1 MTSRPARSLS
11 RATAVFAASVLLR
24 ATVAFAAPF
33 PLVVQMDLPVKNAQ
47 FAGLLLAEQRGWYR
61 QAGLDVRIQS
71 SQAGIDGA
79 KRVAAGDNL
88 VGSIESG
95 LFLSARAGG
104 LRIVAVGTMFQASP
118 LCLISFRKS
127 GIAVPRDLVGRH
139 VVVHADGHEAL
150 STVLAKAGIAP
161 ASLRIDEEDYG
172 NEALL
177 SGRYDAQQGYT
188 VDEFV
193 ALKAQ
198 GMDVVALPLRDYG
211 HIAYSQVY
219 FVSEAFLASHR
230 AELVRF
236 ISVSNR
242 GWRAALDDIPGT
254 ARMIVERYEPSL
266 SLAYQNQSLREIGKL
281 LWAESPVT
289 SAMRKETWEEN
300 LSSFKKSNP
309 GAELPPMEAWVDFKV
324 AGEAAR

>member
-1 MTSRPARSLS
+1 MVL
-11 RATAVFAASVLLR
+11 ATA
-24 ATVAFAAPF
+24 AFTAPF

-47 FAGLLLAEQRGWYR
+47 CAGLLLAEQKGWYR
-61 QAGLDVRIQS
+61 QADLDVTIQS

-79 KRVAAGDNL
+79 KRVASGDNL

-95 LFLSARAGG
+95 LFLSARAEG

-118 LCLISFRKS
+118 LCLISFRKT
-127 GIAVPRDLVGRH
+127 GIAAPRDLVGRH

-150 STVLAKAGIAP
+150 STVLAKAGIA
-161 ASLRIDEEDYG
+161 AGSLRIDEEDYG

-198 GMDVVALPLRDYG
+198 GLDVVALPLRDYG

-219 FVSEAFLASHR
+219 FVSEAFLANHR

-242 GWRAALDDIPGT
+242 GWKAALDDIPGT

-266 SLAYQNQSLREIGKL
+266 SLPYQTQSLREIGKL

-289 SAMRKETWEEN
+289 SAMRRETWEEN
-300 LSSFKKSNP
+300 LSSFKNSNA
-309 GAELPPMEAWVDFKV
+309 GAKLPPMEAWADFKV
-324 AGEAAR
+324 AVEAAR